1 MAVTPRLDP
10 IRHLPEKPMP
20 SSRFPV
26 IPEVHSAA
34 DPSAAAIRVPFVRPA
49 LPSWETIAP
58 AAAEII
64 ASGRLTKGPFVDRL
78 EQAIASRLGVR
89 HAVAVSSCTIGLM
102 LVYRGLDLSA
112 GNCRS
117 RRGAGSPCAVGSMEP
132 LSRFATV
139 RRGNLSE
146 PLGEVIVPSFTF
158 LAGPAA
164 IVWNNLRPVFIDVD
178 PRTTNVT
185 PQAVA
190 AAITPR
196 TVAISACHNFGNP
209 CDVAALSAVASEHGL
224 PLIVDAAHGFGA
236 SVHGRPVGA
245 GATAQVFSLSPTKL
259 LVAGEGGIVATDCD
273 CLAHFVRLGR
283 EYGNDGSYDALFA
296 GLNGRMPELSAAVAV
311 SSLAMLD
318 DVAEQRRR
326 VAAHYRHELEPLPGV
341 GFVESAAGV
350 LSSYKDFSITI
361 DPGRFGMTRDS
372 VRRALAARGIE
383 TRTYYDPPCHRQTA
397 FESFHDRTRLLS
409 GTDLLSARSLS
420 LPIGAHVDEAV
431 ADEVCEAV
439 ATAKNQ

>member
-1 MAVTPRLDP
+1 V
-10 IRHLPEKPMP
+10 
-20 SSRFPV
+20 
-26 IPEVHSAA
+26 
-34 DPSAAAIRVPFVRPA
+34 RVPFVRPV
-49 LPSWETIAP
+49 LPSWEVIGP
-58 AAAEII
+58 AAAEIL

-78 EQAIASRLGVR
+78 EQAIAARLGVR

-102 LVYRGLDLSA
+102 LVYKGLDLSA
-112 GNCRS
+112 GSCRI
-117 RRGAGSPCAVGSMEP
+117 RRGVGSPCAVGSMEP
-132 LSRFATV
+132 LSRFGVV
-139 RRGNLSE
+139 RSGTRSE
-146 PLGEVIVPSFTF
+146 PLGEVIIPSFTF

-209 CDVAALSAVASEHGL
+209 CDVSALAAVAGEHGL

-245 GATAQVFSLSPTKL
+245 GATAHVFSLSPTKL

-283 EYGNDGSYDALFA
+283 EYGNDGSYDALFT
-296 GLNGRMPELSAAVAV
+296 GVNGRMPELSAAVALG
-311 SSLAMLD
+311 SLAMLD
-318 DVAEQRRR
+318 DVADRRR
-326 VAAHYRHELEPLPGV
+326 RLAAHYRHELEQLPGI
-341 GFVESAAGV
+341 GFVESAAGS
-350 LSSYKDFSITI
+350 LSSHKDFSITI
-361 DPGRFGMTRDS
+361 DPSRFGMTRDS

-397 FESFHDRTRLLS
+397 FEHFHDRTRLLP

-439 ATAKNQ
+439 ATAKNR

>member
-1 MAVTPRLDP
+1 
-10 IRHLPEKPMP
+10 MP
-20 SSRFPV
+20 SSRFNV

-34 DPSAAAIRVPFVRPA
+34 DPAAARIRVPFVRPA
-49 LPSWETIAP
+49 LPSWEAFGP
-58 AAAEII
+58 AAAEIL
-64 ASGRLTKGPFVDRL
+64 ASGRLTKGPFVERL
-78 EQAIASRLGVR
+78 EQAIATRLGVR
-89 HAVAVSSCTIGLM
+89 HAVAVSSCTVGLM
-102 LVYRGLDLSA
+102 LAYKALDLSA
-112 GNCRS
+112 GSCRS
-117 RRGAGSPCAVGSMEP
+117 RRGAGERCPVGSMES
-132 LSRFATV
+132 LSRFGTV
-139 RRGNLSE
+139 RSGGRSE
-146 PLGEVIVPSFTF
+146 LLGEVILPSFTF

-164 IVWNNLRPVFIDVD
+164 LVWNNLRPVFIDVD

-209 CDVAALSAVASEHGL
+209 CDVAALSALAAEHGL
-224 PLIVDAAHGFGA
+224 PLVIDAAHGFGA
-236 SVHGRPVGA
+236 SFHGRPVGA

-296 GLNGRMPELSAAVAV
+296 GLNGRMPELSAAVAI

-318 DVAEQRRR
+318 EVAERRR
-326 VAAHYRHELEPLPGV
+326 HVASHYRRELEQLPGI
-341 GFVESAAGV
+341 GFVESSAGS
-350 LSSYKDFSITI
+350 LSSHKDFSITI

-372 VRRALAARGIE
+372 VRRVLADRGIE

-397 FESFHDRTRLLS
+397 FEHFHDRARLLP

-431 ADEVCEAV
+431 VEEVCEAV
-439 ATAKNQ
+439 ATAKHS

>member
-1 MAVTPRLDP
+1 
-10 IRHLPEKPMP
+10 MP

-26 IPEVHSAA
+26 IPEVHSAL
-34 DPSAAAIRVPFVRPA
+34 DPAAVGIRVPFVRPA
-49 LPSWETIAP
+49 LPSWESIGP

-78 EQAIASRLGVR
+78 EQAIAARLGVR

-102 LVYRGLDLSA
+102 LVYKGLDLSA
-112 GNCRS
+112 GSCRS

-132 LSRFATV
+132 LSRFGTV
-139 RRGNLSE
+139 RSGSRSE
-146 PLGEVIVPSFTF
+146 PLGEVIIPSFTF

-178 PRTTNVT
+178 PRTTNVS

-209 CDVAALSAVASEHGL
+209 CDVAALAALAAEHGL
-224 PLIVDAAHGFGA
+224 PFIIDAAHGFGA
-236 SVHGRPVGA
+236 SMHGRPVGA

-296 GLNGRMPELSAAVAV
+296 GVNGRMPELSAAVGL

-318 DVAEQRRR
+318 DVASRRR
-326 VAAHYRHELEPLPGV
+326 QIAARYRQELEQLPGI
-341 GFVESAAGV
+341 GFVESAAGSV
-350 LSSYKDFSITI
+350 SSHKDFSITI
-361 DPGRFGMTRDS
+361 DPARFGMTRDS

-397 FESFHDRTRLLS
+397 FEHFHDRARSLS
-409 GTDLLSARSLS
+409 GTDTLSARSLS
-420 LPIGAHVDEAV
+420 LPIGSHVDEAV
-431 ADEVCEAV
+431 VDDVCEAV
-439 ATAKNQ
+439 ATAKNS

>member
-1 MAVTPRLDP
+1 
-10 IRHLPEKPMP
+10 MP

-34 DPSAAAIRVPFVRPA
+34 DSAAAEIRVPFVRPA
-49 LPSWETIAP
+49 LPSWEAFGP
-58 AAAEII
+58 AAAEIL

-78 EQAIASRLGVR
+78 EKAIAARLGVR
-89 HAVAVSSCTIGLM
+89 HAVAVSSCTVGLM
-102 LVYRGLDLSA
+102 LVYKGLDLSA
-112 GNCRS
+112 GSCRS
-117 RRGAGSPCAVGSMEP
+117 RRAAGSACAVGSMEP
-132 LSRFATV
+132 LTRFGTV
-139 RRGNLSE
+139 RSGVRSE
-146 PLGEVIVPSFTF
+146 PLGEVVVPSFTF

-178 PRTTNVT
+178 PHTTNVT

-209 CDVAALSAVASEHGL
+209 CDVPALAAVAAEHGL
-224 PLIVDAAHGFGA
+224 PLIIDAAHGFGA
-236 SVHGRPVGA
+236 TTHGRAVGA

-259 LVAGEGGIVATDCD
+259 LVAGEGGIIATDCD

-296 GLNGRMPELSAAVAV
+296 GVNGRMPELSAAVAL

-318 DVAEQRRR
+318 DVANRRR
-326 VAAHYRHELEPLPGV
+326 EIAARYRHELEQLPGI
-341 GFVESAAGV
+341 GFVESAAGS
-350 LSSYKDFSITI
+350 LSCHKDFSITI
-361 DPGRFGMTRDS
+361 DPARFGMTRDS
-372 VRRALAARGIE
+372 VRRALAARGVE

-397 FESFHDRTRLLS
+397 FEHFYDRTRPLP
-409 GTDLLSARSLS
+409 GTELLSARSLS
-420 LPIGAHVDEAV
+420 LPIGAHVDESV
-431 ADEVCEAV
+431 VDDVCEAV
-439 ATAKNQ
+439 ANAKNR

>member
-1 MAVTPRLDP
+1 
-10 IRHLPEKPMP
+10 MP
-20 SSRFPV
+20 SNRFPV
-26 IPEVHSAA
+26 IPEVHSAL
-34 DPSAAAIRVPFVRPA
+34 DPAAVGIRVPFVRPA
-49 LPSWETIAP
+49 LPSWESIGP

-78 EQAIASRLGVR
+78 EQAVAARLGVR

-102 LVYRGLDLSA
+102 LVYKGLDLSA
-112 GNCRS
+112 GSCRS
-117 RRGAGSPCAVGSMEP
+117 RRGAGSPCDVGSMEP
-132 LSRFATV
+132 LTRFGTV
-139 RRGNLSE
+139 RSGPRSE
-146 PLGEVIVPSFTF
+146 PFGEVIIPSFTF

-190 AAITPR
+190 TAITPR

-209 CDVAALSAVASEHGL
+209 CDVAALAAVAAEHGL
-224 PLIVDAAHGFGA
+224 PFIVDAAHGFGA
-236 SVHGRPVGA
+236 SMHGRPVGA

-296 GLNGRMPELSAAVAV
+296 GVNGRMPELSAAVGL

-318 DVAEQRRR
+318 DVASQRRQI
-326 VAAHYRHELEPLPGV
+326 AARYRQELEQLPGI
-341 GFVESAAGV
+341 GFVESAAGSV
-350 LSSYKDFSITI
+350 SSHKDFSITI
-361 DPGRFGMTRDS
+361 DPARFGMTRDS

-397 FESFHDRTRLLS
+397 FEHFHDRTRSLS
-409 GTDLLSARSLS
+409 GTDTLSARSLS
-420 LPIGAHVDEAV
+420 LPIGVHVDEAV
-431 ADEVCEAV
+431 VDDVCEAV
-439 ATAKNQ
+439 ATAKNS

>member
-1 MAVTPRLDP
+1 
-10 IRHLPEKPMP
+10 MP

-26 IPEVHSAA
+26 IPEVHSAR
-34 DPSAAAIRVPFVRPA
+34 DPAAVGIRVPFVRPA
-49 LPSWETIAP
+49 LPSWESIGP

-78 EQAIASRLGVR
+78 EQAIAARLGVR
-89 HAVAVSSCTIGLM
+89 HAVAVSSCTIGLL
-102 LVYRGLDLSA
+102 LVYKGLDLSA
-112 GNCRS
+112 GSCRN
-117 RRGAGSPCAVGSMEP
+117 RRGAGSPCAVGSMER
-132 LSRFATV
+132 LSRFGTV
-139 RRGNLSE
+139 RSGARSE
-146 PLGEVIVPSFTF
+146 SLGEVIIPSFTF

-196 TVAISACHNFGNP
+196 TVAITACHNFGNP
-209 CDVAALSAVASEHGL
+209 CDVAALAAVAAEHGL
-224 PLIVDAAHGFGA
+224 PFIVDAAHGFGA
-236 SVHGRPVGA
+236 SMHGRPVGA

-296 GLNGRMPELSAAVAV
+296 GVNGRMPELSAAVGLL
-311 SSLAMLD
+311 SLAMLD
-318 DVAEQRRR
+318 DVASQRRQI
-326 VAAHYRHELEPLPGV
+326 AARYRQELEQLPGI
-341 GFVESAAGV
+341 GFVESAAGSV
-350 LSSYKDFSITI
+350 SSHKDFSITI
-361 DPGRFGMTRDS
+361 DPARFGMTRDS

-397 FESFHDRTRLLS
+397 FEYFHDRTRSLP
-409 GTDLLSARSLS
+409 GTDTLSARSLS

-431 ADEVCEAV
+431 VDDVCEAV
-439 ATAKNQ
+439 ATAKNS

>member
-1 MAVTPRLDP
+1 
-10 IRHLPEKPMP
+10 MP

-26 IPEVHSAA
+26 IPEVHSAR
-34 DPSAAAIRVPFVRPA
+34 DPAAVGIRVPFVRPA
-49 LPSWETIAP
+49 LPSWESIGP

-78 EQAIASRLGVR
+78 EQAIAARLGVR
-89 HAVAVSSCTIGLM
+89 HAVAVSSCTIGLL
-102 LVYRGLDLSA
+102 LVYKGLDLSA
-112 GNCRS
+112 GRCRN
-117 RRGAGSPCAVGSMEP
+117 RRGAGSPCAVGSLEP
-132 LSRFATV
+132 LSRFGTV
-139 RRGNLSE
+139 RSGDRSE
-146 PLGEVIVPSFTF
+146 SLGEVIIPSFTF

-196 TVAISACHNFGNP
+196 TVAITACHNFGNP
-209 CDVAALSAVASEHGL
+209 CDVAALAAVAAEHGL
-224 PLIVDAAHGFGA
+224 PFIVDAAHGFGA
-236 SVHGRPVGA
+236 SMHGRPVGA

-296 GLNGRMPELSAAVAV
+296 GVNGRMPELSAAVGLL
-311 SSLAMLD
+311 SLAMLD
-318 DVAEQRRR
+318 DVASQRRQI
-326 VAAHYRHELEPLPGV
+326 AARYRQELEQLPGI
-341 GFVESAAGV
+341 GFVESAAGSV
-350 LSSYKDFSITI
+350 SSHKDFSITI
-361 DPGRFGMTRDS
+361 DPARFGMTRDS

-397 FESFHDRTRLLS
+397 FEYFHDRTRSLP
-409 GTDLLSARSLS
+409 GTDTLSARSLS

-431 ADEVCEAV
+431 VDDVCEAV
-439 ATAKNQ
+439 ATAKNS